1 MMRPL
6 SCMSHL
12 KVMSD
17 VDGSEIESIGVYD
30 NGGQAITLNV
40 LTSQLIFTLPGV
52 QDRNCINVSD
62 HDPVV

>member
-1 MMRPL
+1 MM
-6 SCMSHL
+6 SG
-12 KVMSD
+12 VG
-17 VDGSEIESIGVYD
+17 GSEIESIGVYD

-52 QDRNCINVSD
+52 QDRNCNNVSD